1 MSGNLLN
8 VSNLNK
14 HFGGLHAVNNV
25 SFNVSKGQIKAIIG
39 PNGAGKTTLMNL
51 ISGSIISDSGTVTF
65 NNRNIQKFK
74 QYKIAEYGI
83 SRTYQNI
90 RLFEG
95 MTAVENV
102 MVGRHTRSQAGF
114 FACMFNMPWTWKEEK
129 EIREYA
135 MQMLEMLE
143 ITEHADTDVSN
154 LSFGQQRAV
163 EFARALAGQPKLL
176 LLDEPAAGLNMRETY
191 EIAGLISRIRD
202 KGITIL
208 LVEHDM
214 SLVMD
219 ISDEIVVL
227 ESGKK
232 IADDEPQAIQ
242 KNQQVINIYLGDE

>member
-8 VSNLNK
+8 ISNLNK

-51 ISGSIISDSGTVTF
+51 ISGAIISDSGTITF
-65 NNRNIQKFK
+65 NNQNIGKFK
-74 QYKIAEYGI
+74 QYQIAKYGI

-95 MTAVENV
+95 MTVIENV

-114 FACMFNMPWTWKEEK
+114 FAAMFNMPWARKEET
-129 EIREYA
+129 EICEYS

-143 ITEHADTDVSN
+143 IADHADTDVSN
-154 LSFGQQRAV
+154 LAFGQQRAV
-163 EFARALAGQPKLL
+163 EFARALAGEPKLL

-227 ESGKK
+227 ENGKK